1 MQAQQ
6 QQLIN
11 GVWMDG
17 AAESLNKYDPVSG
30 ELLWQGGGQPYSG
43 RECGESRTQR
53 FS

>member
-30 ELLWQGGGQPYSG
+30 ELLWQGGRPAVL
-43 RECGESRTQR
+43 RSRVR
-53 FS
+53 